1 MKRLLRRQAAAIALA
16 ITVGPA
22 LAITAGPV
30 LAHHSHAMFDH
41 TTTVTITGTI
51 GDVLY
56 RNPHVFIWVDAKDGN
71 GALQRWSV
79 EMSNVQNMIRR
90 GIGGRTLQ
98 VGETVIVT
106 MNPLNNGNLGG
117 NYVSIID
124 SDGKE
129 YD

>member
-1 MKRLLRRQAAAIALA
+1 MKRMLQRQAAAIALA
-16 ITVGPA
+16 MTVGPA
-22 LAITAGPV
+22 LSITAGSV

-56 RNPHVFIWVDAKDGN
+56 RNPHMFIWVDVEDEN
-71 GALQRWSV
+71 GDLQRWSV
-79 EMSNVQNMIRR
+79 EMSNIQNMIRR

-98 VGETVIVT
+98 AGETVIVT